1 MTAGRCGSKPDLQSC
16 ESVCLG
22 CIDAMTLSHSV
33 SSFVK
38 DVIHA
43 VPKAVGITFLIVA
56 GLFVPAF
63 IALLVATVVH
73 HAR

>member
-1 MTAGRCGSKPDLQSC
+1 
-16 ESVCLG
+16 
-22 CIDAMTLSHSV
+22 MTLSHSV